1 MNRPS
6 STFNIAIEQG
16 FDFLSP
22 DYAELF
28 DNSAATAFQHPLWLD
43 TLYTRLASHA
53 GATPLVVVVR
63 HRATGALA
71 MVLPLLRIRRGPIR
85 TVEFA
90 TSASPTIWRRCAAR
104 RYFPSCS
111 RTRVRAQKSGTSS
124 ARSICSE

>member
-1 MNRPS
+1 MQTARRRCLAGNNPAIKGRPASTVPSYPVSPGIMNRPS

-28 DNSAATAFQHPLWLD
+28 DNSAATAFQHPRWLD
-43 TLYTRLASHA
+43 TLYTKLASHA

-71 MVLPLLRIRRGPIR
+71 M
-85 TVEFA
+85 
-90 TSASPTIWRRCAAR
+90 
-104 RYFPSCS
+104 
-111 RTRVRAQKSGTSS
+111 
-124 ARSICSE
+124 